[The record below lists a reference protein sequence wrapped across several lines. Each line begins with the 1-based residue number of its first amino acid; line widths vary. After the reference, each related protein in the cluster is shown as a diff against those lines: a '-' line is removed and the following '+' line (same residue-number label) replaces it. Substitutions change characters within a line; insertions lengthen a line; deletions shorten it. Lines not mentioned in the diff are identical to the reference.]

1 MPLKSLLVGADAH
14 TREVLHGVLH
24 ELNMV
29 MHECADFT
37 AAAAR
42 LASESFDIVIAD
54 CSDKDSASW
63 LFSGIRKSKQ
73 NKSTLVIALLQG
85 ESNVRPMF
93 AAGCNFVLYK
103 PISAERAIDSLRVAR
118 GLLKQEKRRAKRV
131 RLHGKAS
138 ISYAATQD
146 VPAPLLDLS
155 EDGVSIR
162 SEKKLL
168 PTCKVYFQ
176 FNLPGQ
182 VSLVRLSGDVV
193 WQDDA
198 GRVGLRFAHVPQTS
212 RRVLNDWLKASMS
225 GEKSG
230 SVMSGNGSS
239 QQPSETPAGGLG
251 LLSVSAADRRE
262 KTRHACRLSAD
273 VYRAGT
279 TIPNR
284 CTLSDISTGGCYV
297 ETTAPFPPGTVL
309 EILVRTHDLKLHIA
323 GSVQTV
329 HPAFGMGVAFMVKT
343 PEHRKHVEQ
352 LIACAAQVG
361 ISV

>member
-14 TREVLHGVLH
+14 TQEVLHGVLH
-24 ELNMV
+24 DLNMA

-37 AAAAR
+37 SAAAR

-54 CSDKDSASW
+54 SSDKESATW
-63 LFSGIRKSKQ
+63 LFSGLRKSKQ
-73 NKSTLVIALLQG
+73 NKATLVIALLEG
-85 ESNVRPMF
+85 ESNVRSMF

-103 PISAERAIDSLRVAR
+103 PISAERALDSLRVAR

-131 RLHGKAS
+131 RVHGKAS

-146 VPAPLLDLS
+146 VPTPLLDLS

-168 PTCKVYFQ
+168 PSCKVYFQ

-193 WQDDA
+193 WQDDN

-212 RRVLNDWLKASMS
+212 RRVLNDWLKANMA
-225 GEKSG
+225 GEKS
-230 SVMSGNGSS
+230 SVTAGGSS
-239 QQPSETPAGGLG
+239 QHSSEAPAGLG

-262 KTRHACRLSAD
+262 KARHACHLSAD

-297 ETTAPFPPGTVL
+297 ETTAPFPPGTAL
-309 EILVRTHDLKLHIA
+309 EILVRTQALKLHIA
-323 GSVQTV
+323 GTVQTV
-329 HPAFGMGVAFMVKT
+329 HPAFGMGVEFMVKT
-343 PEHRKHVEQ
+343 PEHRKQVEQ